1 MGDEGSKADMGAV
14 IVDAKQLFPDG
25 YSRRKT
31 DKPASDM
38 ISFGIKNPVII
49 HESSGGSAQ
58 AFRCSKYVWRLGLC
72 HVQAET
78 ERINRPRIP

>member
-1 MGDEGSKADMGAV
+1 MGDEGSKDDMGAV

-38 ISFGIKNPVII
+38 ISFGIKK
-49 HESSGGSAQ
+49 S
-58 AFRCSKYVWRLGLC
+58 C
-72 HVQAET
+72 H
-78 ERINRPRIP
+78 NS

>member
-38 ISFGIKNPVII
+38 ISFGIKK
-49 HESSGGSAQ
+49 S
-58 AFRCSKYVWRLGLC
+58 C
-72 HVQAET
+72 H
-78 ERINRPRIP
+78 NS